1 MSTDIIMQ
9 VFPGGLRA
17 VNDIEADRLDAFMG
31 QEIMV
36 KITRP
41 RNLKFHRKYFA
52 LLGTAQQMVD
62 DDYTAEQ
69 FRAVC
74 IAGAGYGEYVESDV
88 GVVFVPKSIS
98 FAAMDDT
105 VFERLYQDTLTFIC
119 RKWVLDE
126 QQLNQIVEFM

>member
-1 MSTDIIMQ
+1 MSTNIIMQ

-17 VNDIEADRLDAFMG
+17 VNDIEADKLDQFMG
-31 QEIMV
+31 QELMV
-36 KITRP
+36 TITRP
-41 RNLKFHRKYFA
+41 RNIRFHRKYFA

-74 IAGAGYGEYVESDV
+74 IAGAGYGEFIESDV